1 MQEIRKKFNF
11 DLRSGDDIFLKISET
26 FLQNL
31 QVYKAQVMVS
41 NFKTQV
47 SVSDFFMKCR
57 FRYKSLIQVVVST
70 TSLLKTNRDLFLS
83 TWDRVSQKV
92 FSRLR
97 NGTLDHFETEVIK
110 VTFFYSYSCSKKC
123 DCSTCSGTHRK
134 FTLWLLFT
142 LRRLENNVGYILP
155 LPIWTSYGMDL
166 VLASS

>member
-110 VTFFYSYSCSKKC
+110 VTFFTPTLVPKNVTAALAPGLIENLHSGSCL
-123 DCSTCSGTHRK
+123 HY
-134 FTLWLLFT
+134 
-142 LRRLENNVGYILP
+142 E
-155 LPIWTSYGMDL
+155 DL
-166 VLASS
+166 KIM